1 VTDNRDTFTVEE
13 LIPEELEIELK
24 AKLMGYEVEK
34 IENPNKIVDKTKLG
48 NN

>member
-1 VTDNRDTFTVEE
+1 VTDNRDSFTIEE
-13 LIPEELEIELK
+13 LIPEGKEIELK

-34 IENPNKIVDKTKLG
+34 AENPNKFVDKPKLG